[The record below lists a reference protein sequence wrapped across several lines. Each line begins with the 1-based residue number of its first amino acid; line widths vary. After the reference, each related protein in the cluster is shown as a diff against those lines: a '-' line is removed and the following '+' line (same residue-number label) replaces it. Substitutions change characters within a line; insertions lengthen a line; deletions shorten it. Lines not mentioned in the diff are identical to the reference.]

1 MCIETV
7 LRRETRSTKKIKEPR
22 NINLK
27 CQNHQRHKTK
37 FLSVVIS
44 VTTLKKNSHGPSLI
58 LLGVSR
64 ITHSSPDLKT
74 NFPEFL
80 IL

>member
-1 MCIETV
+1 MSKSPT
-7 LRRETRSTKKIKEPR
+7 S
-22 NINLK
+22 
-27 CQNHQRHKTK
+27 QNNKTK

-44 VTTLKKNSHGPSLI
+44 VTTLKKNSYGPSLI

-74 NFPEFL
+74 NSPEFL